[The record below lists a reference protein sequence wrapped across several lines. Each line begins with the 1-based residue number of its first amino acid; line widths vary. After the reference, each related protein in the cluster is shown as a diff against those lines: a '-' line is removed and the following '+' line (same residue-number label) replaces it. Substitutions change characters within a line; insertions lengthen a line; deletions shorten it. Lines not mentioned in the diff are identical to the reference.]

1 MERCNPH
8 AWRTPVVG
16 DAALVCD
23 VCERRLDLARD
34 ITPEVQADLLRDYR
48 RHFGPIVSQNFEE
61 ALAVAVAAARQ
72 QAEADAP
79 ESTEEGSA

>member
-16 DAALVCD
+16 DTALVCD
-23 VCERRLDLARD
+23 VCEHRLDLARD

-48 RHFGPIVSQNFEE
+48 RHFGPIVSRNFEE
-61 ALAVAVAAARQ
+61 ALVAAVAAARHRAQ
-72 QAEADAP
+72 ADAP
-79 ESTEEGSA
+79 ESVEEGSA